1 MNRRVFQCHNEVA
14 SNSQFQKTVE
24 ALEEYVNKTL
34 DYAKDLKSLC
44 NTYETCKIDEPMDLT
59 TEDQK
64 SETKSSSGRPKCKH
78 TYSALMRK
86 RATSRTFFQRYG
98 DNVAPQ

>member
-1 MNRRVFQCHNEVA
+1 MNGHVFQCHDEVG
-14 SNSQFQKTVE
+14 SSSQFQKTTE

-44 NTYETCKIDEPMDLT
+44 KTYEICKFDEPMDLT

-64 SETKSSSGRPKCKH
+64 SKTKK
-78 TYSALMRK
+78 LI
-86 RATSRTFFQRYG
+86 
-98 DNVAPQ
+98 